1 MVQLLVPPSNAS
13 GVVSS
18 GDAAQLKGRL
28 AALGRQAGLVVN
40 MTPGGANTLLYI
52 AAELGNAQAVS
63 YLLADGADGRAH
75 PITNY
80 CPLYIACYRGH
91 VDVAAL
97 LLAYF
102 PTAAQQETV
111 EKWLPL
117 HAACIGGHPSIVNL
131 LLNYSYPESMLNTYK

>member
-1 MVQLLVPPSNAS
+1 MLLALFFVLLILI
-13 GVVSS
+13 SS
-18 GDAAQLKGRL
+18 
-28 AALGRQAGLVVN
+28 
-40 MTPGGANTLLYI
+40 LLPLR

-102 PTAAQQETV
+102 PTAAQV
-111 EKWLPL
+111 W
-117 HAACIGGHPSIVNL
+117 IL
-131 LLNYSYPESMLNTYK
+131 LLYQIGVDYIISILRYIMNSGGPSTEPWGTPAFI